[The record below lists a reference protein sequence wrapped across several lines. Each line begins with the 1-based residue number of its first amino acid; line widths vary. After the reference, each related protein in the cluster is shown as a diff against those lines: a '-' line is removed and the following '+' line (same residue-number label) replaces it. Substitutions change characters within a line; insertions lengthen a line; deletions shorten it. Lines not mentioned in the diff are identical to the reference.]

1 MSATATKPTCLSEA
15 WEDQAAVLP
24 APAMQD
30 HAALLQRTFYAGAL
44 MALVLAADQPARER
58 LRGEAID
65 FGRSIGRR

>member
-15 WEDQAAVLP
+15 WEDQASVLP
-24 APAMQD
+24 PAAMQD

-44 MALVLAADQPARER
+44 MALVLANDQAARER